1 MTRKPFGKPE
11 ERPSQLSARLE
22 AAQRHLVDLTT
33 AHEELFA
40 AYERVCGALR
50 SVSDG
55 VQVCDERGNVVFS
68 TLADVIIRDEPLSET
83 MVGQAVRDVSAAAAM
98 GRSEFRH
105 VDLYGPPRRT
115 LEVAGKPVSTAGSRP
130 GGVGRPGEYRSA
142 AAERSPNMTAE
153 TPGRPP
159 QSRDAVLGTVAVVHD
174 VSDRERIDAI
184 RRDFVSN
191 ISHEL
196 RTPVGAL
203 SVLAETMTT
212 ETSAAVLRRLASRV
226 ETEAQRLGHTI
237 SDLLSLAQIEA
248 AEGPRPEPCSIREVV
263 DQAVERT
270 KAGAAQREVLLRVDE
285 VSTQA
290 VVLGD
295 RRQLVTALTNLLD
308 NAVKY
313 SDPGLSVRLS
323 VHLGVDVTVEVTDEG
338 IGIPA
343 RDRERI
349 FERFYR
355 VDRARARDTGGTG
368 LGLAIVRHV
377 AVNHG
382 GEVSVRSIEG
392 HGSTFSLRIPAIS
405 SMGMVRSIRG
415 GSPSPE
421 SFNPEPIGP
430 VPLSGA
436 AATS

>member
-1 MTRKPFGKPE
+1 MLLRPTSFRTFHLVTRKPFGKAE

-22 AAQRHLVDLTT
+22 AAQRHLADLTT
-33 AHEELFA
+33 AHDELFA

-83 MVGQAVRDVSAAAAM
+83 MVGQAVRDVLAAAAV

-115 LEVAGKPVSTAGSRP
+115 LEVAGKPVSTPADAPSRHLH
-130 GGVGRPGEYRSA
+130 
-142 AAERSPNMTAE
+142 T
-153 TPGRPP
+153 
-159 QSRDAVLGTVAVVHD
+159 RDAVLGTVAVVHD

-248 AEGPRPEPCSIREVV
+248 AEGPRPEPCSILEVV

-270 KAGAAQREVLLRVDE
+270 KAGAAQREVLLMVDE
-285 VSTQA
+285 VPTQA

-313 SDPGLSVRLS
+313 SDPGLSVRVS
-323 VHLGVDVTVEVTDEG
+323 VQLGADVIIEVTDEG

-392 HGSTFSLRIPAIS
+392 HGSTFSLRIPAVS
-405 SMGMVRSIRG
+405 SMGTVRSIRG

-421 SFNPEPIGP
+421 SFHPEPNRP

>member
-1 MTRKPFGKPE
+1 MTRKPFGKAE

-22 AAQRHLVDLTT
+22 AAQRHLADLTT
-33 AHEELFA
+33 AHDELFA

-83 MVGQAVRDVSAAAAM
+83 MVGQAVRDVLAAAAV

-115 LEVAGKPVSTAGSRP
+115 LEVAGKPVSTPADAPSRHLH
-130 GGVGRPGEYRSA
+130 
-142 AAERSPNMTAE
+142 T
-153 TPGRPP
+153 
-159 QSRDAVLGTVAVVHD
+159 RDAVLGTVAVVHD

-248 AEGPRPEPCSIREVV
+248 AEGPRPEPCSILEVV

-270 KAGAAQREVLLRVDE
+270 KAGAAQREVLLMVDE
-285 VSTQA
+285 VPTQA

-323 VHLGVDVTVEVTDEG
+323 VQLGADVIIEVTDEG

-392 HGSTFSLRIPAIS
+392 HGSTFSLRIPAVS
-405 SMGMVRSIRG
+405 SMGTVRSIRG

-421 SFNPEPIGP
+421 SFHPEPNRP

>member
-1 MTRKPFGKPE
+1 MTRKPFGKAE
-11 ERPSQLSARLE
+11 ERPSQLSARLV
-22 AAQRHLVDLTT
+22 AAQRHLADLTT

-83 MVGQAVRDVSAAAAM
+83 MVGQAVRDVLAAAAV
-98 GRSEFRH
+98 GRSELRH

-115 LEVAGKPVSTAGSRP
+115 LEVAGKPVSTPADAPSRQLHT
-130 GGVGRPGEYRSA
+130 R
-142 AAERSPNMTAE
+142 N
-153 TPGRPP
+153 
-159 QSRDAVLGTVAVVHD
+159 AVLGTVAVVHD

-248 AEGPRPEPCSIREVV
+248 AEGPRPEPCSILEVV
-263 DQAVERT
+263 DQAVDRT

-285 VSTQA
+285 VPAQA

-323 VHLGVDVTVEVTDEG
+323 VQLGADVIIEVTDEG

-405 SMGMVRSIRG
+405 SMGTVRSIRN

-421 SFNPEPIGP
+421 LFHPEPIGP

>member
-1 MTRKPFGKPE
+1 VLLRPTSFRSFHGVTRKPFGKPE

-22 AAQRHLVDLTT
+22 TAQRHLADLTT

-83 MVGQAVRDVSAAAAM
+83 MVGQAVRDVLAAAAV

-105 VDLYGPPRRT
+105 VDIYGPPRRT
-115 LEVAGKPVSTAGSRP
+115 LEVAGKPVSTADTP
-130 GGVGRPGEYRSA
+130 GG
-142 AAERSPNMTAE
+142 SP
-153 TPGRPP
+153 PIG
-159 QSRDAVLGTVAVVHD
+159 SRDAVLGTVAVVHD

-248 AEGPRPEPCSIREVV
+248 AEGPRPEPCSISEVV

-285 VSTQA
+285 VPTQA

-323 VHLGVDVTVEVTDEG
+323 VQLGANVIIEVTDEG

-405 SMGMVRSIRG
+405 SMGTVRSIRG
-415 GSPSPE
+415 GSPGPE
-421 SFNPEPIGP
+421 LFNPEPNRP

>member
-11 ERPSQLSARLE
+11 ERPAQLVARLE
-22 AAQRHLVDLTT
+22 AANRHLADLTT

-83 MVGQAVRDVSAAAAM
+83 MVGQAVRDVSTAAAM

-115 LEVAGKPVSTAGSRP
+115 LEVAGKPVSTAD
-130 GGVGRPGEYRSA
+130 
-142 AAERSPNMTAE
+142 

-159 QSRDAVLGTVAVVHD
+159 HTQDAVLGTVAVVHD
-174 VSDRERIDAI
+174 VSDRERVDAI

-263 DQAVERT
+263 DQALERA
-270 KAGAAQREVLLRVDE
+270 KPGAVQREVLLRVDE
-285 VSTQA
+285 VPVQA

-323 VHLGVDVTVEVTDEG
+323 VQLGADVIIEVTDEG

-405 SMGMVRSIRG
+405 STGTVRSIRV
-415 GSPSPE
+415 GSA
-421 SFNPEPIGP
+421 NPELFIPEP
-430 VPLSGA
+430 FAEVPLSGA

>member
-22 AAQRHLVDLTT
+22 AAQRHLADLTT

-83 MVGQAVRDVSAAAAM
+83 MVGQAVRDVLAAAAL

-115 LEVAGKPVSTAGSRP
+115 LEVAGKPVSTAADS
-130 GGVGRPGEYRSA
+130 
-142 AAERSPNMTAE
+142 
-153 TPGRPP
+153 PGR
-159 QSRDAVLGTVAVVHD
+159 QLHSRDAVLGTVAVVHD

-203 SVLAETMTT
+203 SVLAETMTS

-248 AEGPRPEPCSIREVV
+248 AEGPRPEPCSIGEVV
-263 DQAVERT
+263 VQAVERT

-285 VSTQA
+285 VPAQA

-323 VHLGVDVTVEVTDEG
+323 VQLGADVIIEVTDEG

-405 SMGMVRSIRG
+405 STGKVRSIRG
-415 GSPSPE
+415 GSA
-421 SFNPEPIGP
+421 NPDLLNSEPIGP